1 MCGGQS
7 AVRTASLLQDS
18 SNTAAFDCKDCGR
31 QQGLRQA
38 AQQQS
43 FDCEDSLQASHLAD
57 SKDCG
62 RQHSSSLLTL
72 LTARTACRHLLFQ
85 FQLLEDSNLL
95 QFFPF

>member
-38 AQQQS
+38 AQQQF
-43 FDCEDSLQASHLAD
+43 FDCEDSLQASPLAD

-62 RQHSSSLLTL
+62 RQHSSSL

-85 FQLLEDSNLL
+85 FQLLEDSSLL
-95 QFFPF
+95 QFFLFD

>member
-18 SNTAAFDCKDCGR
+18 SNAAAFESAVRTASLQDSSNAAAFDCKDCGR

-43 FDCEDSLQASHLAD
+43 FDCEDSLQASP
-57 SKDCG
+57 
-62 RQHSSSLLTL
+62 
-72 LTARTACRHLLFQ
+72 FQ
-85 FQLLEDSNLL
+85 FQLLEDSSLL
-95 QFFPF
+95 QFAVFPF

>member
-18 SNTAAFDCKDCGR
+18 SNTAAFESAVRTASLQDSSNAAAFDCKDCGR

-43 FDCEDSLQASHLAD
+43 FDCEDSLQASP
-57 SKDCG
+57 
-62 RQHSSSLLTL
+62 
-72 LTARTACRHLLFQ
+72 FQ
-85 FQLLEDSNLL
+85 FQLLEDSSLL
-95 QFFPF
+95 QFAVFPF

>member
-18 SNTAAFDCKDCGR
+18 SNATAFDCKDCGR

-43 FDCEDSLQASHLAD
+43 FDCKDSLQASP
-57 SKDCG
+57 
-62 RQHSSSLLTL
+62 
-72 LTARTACRHLLFQ
+72 FQ
-85 FQLLEDSNLL
+85 FQLLEDSSLL
-95 QFFPF
+95 QFAVFPF